1 MGTMDNIIDKIAD
14 TTENMKDKVT
24 DKFGHDDAADAPAA
38 TGAHR
43 GEAAPEEHKHGLM
56 DKIADAT
63 EKLVEKY
70 DHSDDA
76 STTMVNP
83 PVEIPAGTGNMDPT
97 GKV

>member
-14 TTENMKDKVT
+14 TTENMKDKVA
-24 DKFGHDDAADAPAA
+24 DKFGHSDDDAATAAPA
-38 TGAHR
+38 GAHR
-43 GEAAPEEHKHGLM
+43 GEAADEHKPGLM

-70 DHSDDA
+70 DHSDA
-76 STTMVNP
+76 PAGGPANP
-83 PVEIPAGTGNMDPT
+83 PVEIPAGGMNMDPT

>member
-14 TTENMKDKVT
+14 TTENMKEKVA
-24 DKFGHDDAADAPAA
+24 DKFGHDDDDAAAP

-43 GEAAPEEHKHGLM
+43 GEAADEHKPGIM

-63 EKLVEKY
+63 EKLVDKY
-70 DHSDDA
+70 DHSDA
-76 STTMVNP
+76 SGATTPNP
-83 PVEIPAGTGNMDPT
+83 PIEYPAAGANLDPS

>member
-14 TTENMKDKVT
+14 TTENMKDKVA
-24 DKFGHDDAADAPAA
+24 DKLHHDDDGTAQAAS
-38 TGAHR
+38 GAHR
-43 GEAAPEEHKHGLM
+43 GEAAPEEPKHGLM

-70 DHSDDA
+70 DHSESPTSGA
-76 STTMVNP
+76 VNP
-83 PVEIPAGTGNMDPT
+83 PVEIPAGGTNMDPT